1 MANEIDPF
9 AYNPEFDILF
19 GGQKPTDIEE
29 PDLSQY
35 LPQEPPTRGRSKA
48 AKTSAVN
55 RNLSPEA
62 RALLDTVAGDESPD
76 YNTIYGGRKVSDLS
90 RHPGIDVPIGRG
102 PNAGKT
108 SSAAGRY
115 QFLKG
120 TWNEQAQKLGLQDF
134 SPENQDLAAWNL
146 ANETYGNKT
155 GRDLQSDLSSNN
167 PALQA
172 RIGHVLS
179 GTWTSLPGGIEQ
191 GAHANS
197 FVDRYRRSL
206 SGDTPTGTY
215 APTGSYGEPD
225 ISQDPE
231 FLQQFQQQENPL
243 AGTYAI
249 PLSNGQMLHA
259 PEGMDRNEAL
269 AHARSMGVE
278 AEGLKDIHLANG
290 QILHAPD
297 SMDEAEAIAQAKA
310 LKPDMDFTTKA
321 QAEHAAKQGMG
332 PAAVSGFKGA
342 VGQLATGAG
351 EWTEDANIL
360 KQPSDW
366 LKKQGAELSKKAAE
380 EYAPLTKEEAAAQ
393 GPLGYAK
400 KYFAEPLAQGAAGIV
415 PLAGAYAVPGIGPV
429 LGTAALATQET
440 GALAQE
446 AQQEGRE
453 FTKAGALPTIAGATA
468 LNYLG
473 IKHLGPLR
481 KAFGEEFSAGE
492 RAAVKAAINEGG
504 FEAAQKVVGSKL
516 GNIAKNVGISSGAF
530 ASGDVGTRV
539 LERIY
544 ADKPVADDDAFKE
557 YGDILT
563 QDLPL
568 GVVAGAGRGYMA
580 HGAKAAAL
588 DKSGAE
594 MRAAAPR
601 PMPGEETVAEAPEL
615 TATAEPEHTPE
626 TADILAKARAA
637 EQAQQEAPITEVP
650 EPKLRTEHI
659 ESEGIAP
666 PVEEPKVP
674 FVEEPVAPPVE
685 EPHFSESILGLKPHS
700 GLAKKLKGLDINNL
714 EDHSQID
721 EILSKT
727 RVDIPAKNLNA
738 LEARMDA
745 VKPPEVTSAE
755 QIPETGA
762 PDGSGGPQPSVRK
775 KGRDQTIPSEGVE
788 PSRQG
793 EQAPEV
799 KVPEEK
805 VTLPNLPTELSR
817 AKENFG
823 YGPKKFSL
831 SFDNDIDRAAYI
843 ARNAEKPSKRDQ
855 DYLQFVM
862 DNTGM
867 SEAEVR
873 KHGTEVHK
881 AIKDI
886 AKDANSGPL
895 KVPSVY
901 DKADE
906 WATTKPPKAP
916 EVKVPEEKVDRPDYW
931 RDNPNAPEDAT
942 TWQDIFGALHHD
954 TDHTLPSGTKI
965 VGVVS
970 SEQGGTIDLR
980 MKTPQGGKKFWSLSP
995 DNRAQMYWKSFI
1007 GGEPV
1012 TEKALRKNFGDALYE
1027 KLYALEGTPVK
1038 SYEAFNKVAE
1048 GVVDAVRNTAP
1059 SVKAP
1064 EKALKKAP
1072 LKAHEVE
1079 EAPLTT
1085 PKPKRVRA
1093 PAPKVVPEG
1102 VKAPEVTAAHEM
1114 FEDARDLAETH
1125 PKEVDADLLAAEE
1138 DRARMAREGFK
1149 PEDYDE
1155 DSYLYGKAKPT
1166 ENAHTPDT
1174 LRVALSEKYGKNAP
1188 KLEVSTR
1195 EAEQVGPDVKG
1206 FHDPKTGRTVLIAD
1220 NIGKG
1225 EDLHGLVRHEVAV
1238 HARRMGKTEPEFQH
1252 MLNRLQELKASGA
1265 KDVVKAYESVPKDT
1279 KPEHVHE
1286 EALAYLVHKAPH
1298 LPLVKRFMSWLRRA
1312 AHKVTGDHAWL
1323 KSDDFGKMADAV
1335 LKRRVEAPTRGATA
1349 ERMYAKEP
1357 SATEQA
1363 LRDLKVHATGKEK
1376 SSKERVDSHIENTQR
1391 THNKWEEW
1399 YNRHIRQPFVAKDS
1413 FLSMVL
1419 KNEADFDTEG
1429 KASANVKRAQASQ
1442 TAQIIN
1448 NANKMGHVV
1457 HDPQSGLVKIEQS
1470 DLNPEALRKRAQEE
1484 TDPEAFGAAMSIMAM
1499 RGHQKRHEAAGKAIE
1514 AFDADRKLL
1523 DKFVKS
1529 LPEESPDR
1537 TAANK
1542 AAAELRVKIASL
1554 KKRYDAIED
1563 KGGMHP
1569 DITPEKVSLAD
1580 RYFKENEA
1588 AGKLRDDY
1596 LQMFRNDAK
1605 LLRDTGVISNAA
1617 HKEFTKEEYHY
1628 VPLYKT
1634 LEDLETDIPK
1644 VEILSGGPSAIKG
1657 PKKKGVGGHEI
1668 NFYENVITHQI
1679 RMVSAAIENNA
1690 RLSTLKSLEGLGEAK
1705 EMHQGWTPSQNP
1717 NAMVVRVNDKGVQKT
1732 YVVDDKAVYEAF
1744 QIIRQLPI
1752 PDFITNFTKEFSRFA
1767 LMNPAYWWRQLVR
1780 EPFMA
1785 NFTARTGIITPYH
1798 TIKEFGS
1805 LLLGDMGLNTTAKK
1819 LYDQMRSQ
1827 GITGSHEYLRNAQIT
1842 HGKIFEDKNRLTAAK
1857 DAVGSGISKWAR
1869 WHELADAATKVAV
1882 MKKALKQAQREGYTG
1897 EQAKDV
1903 AIHKVR
1909 DMINFANMGNAKSVR
1924 VLNQTIP
1931 FFNSWVQGLDAL
1943 VRNATGLNMTK
1954 AQAAQARKLFWGR
1967 AMTMVAASMAYSYIM
1982 ASTSKAYQDA
1992 NEEDVYNNWLIPVPE
2007 ELGLGKSR
2015 MLKMAAPF
2023 EIGAVFK
2030 ALPEF
2035 FMRRFMGLDK
2045 DKEFKDVA
2053 ANQFWKNIAPPG
2065 LESAF
2070 IPQILKPIIESTAGK
2085 TVSIRGKGIPIGN
2098 QFIAPELRGR
2108 GDSPLADSIADV
2120 TGLSPAVAN
2129 NMMRGY
2135 FAEVYSGMDAIAK
2148 GVQSAMGSPTARAD
2162 LRDMTEKV
2170 PFAKGFLTNPN
2181 KLDQTSAY
2189 DFMNEVKTAKAS
2201 ATYAAKRGMPE
2212 AREYAKKGAASGVVA
2227 NMEATLSTLNAA
2239 IENLKNKPNNPALIA
2254 RRDKLLES
2262 KKKVLENIERMKIRL
2277 DK

>member
-9 AYNPEFDILF
+9 AYSPELAALLGSTQPVSGADN
-19 GGQKPTDIEE
+19 EE

-231 FLQQFQQQENPL
+231 FLKQFQQQENPL

-259 PEGMDRNEAL
+259 PEGMDRNEAI

-321 QAEHAAKQGMG
+321 QAEHVAKQGMG
-332 PAAVSGFKGA
+332 PAAASGFKGA

-530 ASGDVGTRV
+530 VSGDVGTRV

-626 TADILAKARAA
+626 TADILARARAA

-674 FVEEPVAPPVE
+674 FVQEEQPAPPVE
-685 EPHFSESILGLKPHS
+685 EPHFSESVLGLKPQA
-700 GLAKKLKGLDINNL
+700 GLAKKLKGLDINNP

-727 RVDIPAKNLNA
+727 RVDIPAENLNA
-738 LEARMDA
+738 LEARMA
-745 VKPPEVTSAE
+745 AIKPPEVISAE
-755 QIPETGA
+755 QIESPK
-762 PDGSGGPQPSVRK
+762 PF
-775 KGRDQTIPSEGVE
+775 IPSR
-788 PSRQG
+788 S
-793 EQAPEV
+793 
-799 KVPEEK
+799 
-805 VTLPNLPTELSR
+805 
-817 AKENFG
+817 
-823 YGPKKFSL
+823 
-831 SFDNDIDRAAYI
+831 
-843 ARNAEKPSKRDQ
+843 AR
-855 DYLQFVM
+855 
-862 DNTGM
+862 
-867 SEAEVR
+867 
-873 KHGTEVHK
+873 
-881 AIKDI
+881 
-886 AKDANSGPL
+886 
-895 KVPSVY
+895 
-901 DKADE
+901 
-906 WATTKPPKAP
+906 
-916 EVKVPEEKVDRPDYW
+916 
-931 RDNPNAPEDAT
+931 
-942 TWQDIFGALHHD
+942 
-954 TDHTLPSGTKI
+954 
-965 VGVVS
+965 
-970 SEQGGTIDLR
+970 
-980 MKTPQGGKKFWSLSP
+980 PQGGEAIGYPPEGGEGVRGHDQIGKEVARKGEGQKEILTPSGSIDSDISKISPNGVLIKAELFPDSAERKAISKHGFNSLDVDRQSVVKDHMIHSIHNDEIAKGIVESIPVNVMDMLRGQKISP
-995 DNRAQMYWKSFI
+995 DK
-1007 GGEPV
+1007 
-1012 TEKALRKNFGDALYE
+1012 LRHSPTMLRDLLSVSDNIPIARFTSSVIENMARG
-1027 KLYALEGTPVK
+1027 
-1038 SYEAFNKVAE
+1038 AE
-1048 GVVDAVRNTAP
+1048 GVSTRAAAKEPSLRGEPTGAKLLSSESAAGEAVE
-1059 SVKAP
+1059 SVESHISPIGKGEQRKNIARQDGAQPP
-1064 EKALKKAP
+1064 EPKAP
-1072 LKAHEVE
+1072 LKAPEVE

-1093 PAPKVVPEG
+1093 PVPKVVPEG

-1166 ENAHTPDT
+1166 ENTHIPDT
-1174 LRVALSEKYGKNAP
+1174 LRSALSEKYGKKAP

-1195 EAEQVGPDVKG
+1195 EAEKVGPDVKG

-1252 MLNRLQELKASGA
+1252 MLNRLQELKDSGA

-1312 AHKVTGDHAWL
+1312 AHKVTGDHSWL

-1357 SATEQA
+1357 SAAEQA

-1580 RYFKENEA
+1580 RYFRENEA

-1605 LLRDTGVISNAA
+1605 LLRDANVISDAA

-1705 EMHQGWTPSQNP
+1705 EMHQGWTPGQNP

-1805 LLLGDMGLNTTAKK
+1805 LLLGGQDTTARK

-1842 HGKIFEDKNRLTAAK
+1842 HGKIFEDKSKLTATK
-1857 DAVGSGISKWAR
+1857 DAVGSGLSKWAKI
-1869 WHELADAATKVAV
+1869 HEMADAATKVAV
-1882 MKKALKQAQREGYTG
+1882 MKKALKQARREGYTG

-1943 VRNATGLNMTK
+1943 VRNATGINMSK

-1967 AMTMVAASMAYSYIM
+1967 AMTMVTASMAYSYMM

-2277 DK
+2277 NK

>member
-1 MANEIDPF
+1 
-9 AYNPEFDILF
+9 
-19 GGQKPTDIEE
+19 
-29 PDLSQY
+29 
-35 LPQEPPTRGRSKA
+35 
-48 AKTSAVN
+48 
-55 RNLSPEA
+55 
-62 RALLDTVAGDESPD
+62 
-76 YNTIYGGRKVSDLS
+76 
-90 RHPGIDVPIGRG
+90 
-102 PNAGKT
+102 
-108 SSAAGRY
+108 
-115 QFLKG
+115 
-120 TWNEQAQKLGLQDF
+120 
-134 SPENQDLAAWNL
+134 
-146 ANETYGNKT
+146 
-155 GRDLQSDLSSNN
+155 
-167 PALQA
+167 
-172 RIGHVLS
+172 
-179 GTWTSLPGGIEQ
+179 
-191 GAHANS
+191 
-197 FVDRYRRSL
+197 
-206 SGDTPTGTY
+206 
-215 APTGSYGEPD
+215 
-225 ISQDPE
+225 
-231 FLQQFQQQENPL
+231 
-243 AGTYAI
+243 
-249 PLSNGQMLHA
+249 
-259 PEGMDRNEAL
+259 
-269 AHARSMGVE
+269 
-278 AEGLKDIHLANG
+278 
-290 QILHAPD
+290 
-297 SMDEAEAIAQAKA
+297 
-310 LKPDMDFTTKA
+310 
-321 QAEHAAKQGMG
+321 
-332 PAAVSGFKGA
+332 
-342 VGQLATGAG
+342 
-351 EWTEDANIL
+351 
-360 KQPSDW
+360 
-366 LKKQGAELSKKAAE
+366 
-380 EYAPLTKEEAAAQ
+380 
-393 GPLGYAK
+393 
-400 KYFAEPLAQGAAGIV
+400 
-415 PLAGAYAVPGIGPV
+415 
-429 LGTAALATQET
+429 
-440 GALAQE
+440 
-446 AQQEGRE
+446 
-453 FTKAGALPTIAGATA
+453 
-468 LNYLG
+468 
-473 IKHLGPLR
+473 
-481 KAFGEEFSAGE
+481 
-492 RAAVKAAINEGG
+492 
-504 FEAAQKVVGSKL
+504 
-516 GNIAKNVGISSGAF
+516 
-530 ASGDVGTRV
+530 
-539 LERIY
+539 
-544 ADKPVADDDAFKE
+544 
-557 YGDILT
+557 
-563 QDLPL
+563 
-568 GVVAGAGRGYMA
+568 
-580 HGAKAAAL
+580 
-588 DKSGAE
+588 
-594 MRAAAPR
+594 MRA
-601 PMPGEETVAEAPEL
+601 
-615 TATAEPEHTPE
+615 
-626 TADILAKARAA
+626 
-637 EQAQQEAPITEVP
+637 
-650 EPKLRTEHI
+650 
-659 ESEGIAP
+659 
-666 PVEEPKVP
+666 PV
-674 FVEEPVAPPVE
+674 
-685 EPHFSESILGLKPHS
+685 
-700 GLAKKLKGLDINNL
+700 
-714 EDHSQID
+714 
-721 EILSKT
+721 
-727 RVDIPAKNLNA
+727 
-738 LEARMDA
+738 
-745 VKPPEVTSAE
+745 
-755 QIPETGA
+755 
-762 PDGSGGPQPSVRK
+762 
-775 KGRDQTIPSEGVE
+775 
-788 PSRQG
+788 
-793 EQAPEV
+793 
-799 KVPEEK
+799 
-805 VTLPNLPTELSR
+805 
-817 AKENFG
+817 
-823 YGPKKFSL
+823 
-831 SFDNDIDRAAYI
+831 
-843 ARNAEKPSKRDQ
+843 
-855 DYLQFVM
+855 
-862 DNTGM
+862 
-867 SEAEVR
+867 
-873 KHGTEVHK
+873 
-881 AIKDI
+881 
-886 AKDANSGPL
+886 
-895 KVPSVY
+895 
-901 DKADE
+901 
-906 WATTKPPKAP
+906 
-916 EVKVPEEKVDRPDYW
+916 
-931 RDNPNAPEDAT
+931 
-942 TWQDIFGALHHD
+942 
-954 TDHTLPSGTKI
+954 
-965 VGVVS
+965 
-970 SEQGGTIDLR
+970 
-980 MKTPQGGKKFWSLSP
+980 
-995 DNRAQMYWKSFI
+995 
-1007 GGEPV
+1007 
-1012 TEKALRKNFGDALYE
+1012 
-1027 KLYALEGTPVK
+1027 
-1038 SYEAFNKVAE
+1038 
-1048 GVVDAVRNTAP
+1048 
-1059 SVKAP
+1059 
-1064 EKALKKAP
+1064 
-1072 LKAHEVE
+1072 
-1079 EAPLTT
+1079 
-1085 PKPKRVRA
+1085 
-1093 PAPKVVPEG
+1093 PKVVPEG

-1174 LRVALSEKYGKNAP
+1174 LRSALSEKYGKNAP

-1195 EAEQVGPDVKG
+1195 EAEKVGPDVKG

-1312 AHKVTGDHAWL
+1312 AHKVTGDHSWL
-1323 KSDDFGKMADAV
+1323 KSDDFGKMADDV
-1335 LKRRVEAPTRGATA
+1335 LKRRVEAPTRGGSA

-1413 FLSMVL
+1413 FLSMLL

-1569 DITPEKVSLAD
+1569 DITPEKVALAE
-1580 RYFKENEA
+1580 RYFRENEA

-1605 LLRDTGVISNAA
+1605 LLRDANVISDAA
-1617 HKEFTKEEYHY
+1617 YKEFTKEEYHY

-1668 NFYENVITHQI
+1668 NFFENVITHQI

-1690 RLSTLKSLEGLGEAK
+1690 RLSTLRSLKDLGEAK

-1752 PDFITNFTKEFSRFA
+1752 PDFITNFTKEFSRYA
-1767 LMNPAYWWRQLVR
+1767 LVNPAYWWRQLGR

-1805 LLLGDMGLNTTAKK
+1805 LLLGGQDATARK

-1842 HGKIFEDKNRLTAAK
+1842 HGKIFEDKSKLTATK
-1857 DAVGSGISKWAR
+1857 DAVGAGLSKWAKI
-1869 WHELADAATKVAV
+1869 HEMADAATKVAV

-1924 VLNQTIP
+1924 ILNQTIP

-1943 VRNATGLNMTK
+1943 VRNATGINMSK

-1967 AMTMVAASMAYSYIM
+1967 AMTMVAASMAYSYMM

-1992 NEEDVYNNWLIPVPE
+1992 NEEDVYNNWLIPIPE
-2007 ELGLGKSR
+2007 ELGADKAR

-2035 FMRRFMGLDK
+2035 FVRRFMGLDK

-2070 IPQILKPIIESTAGK
+2070 IPQILKPIIESTTGK
-2085 TVSIRGKGIPIGN
+2085 TVSIRGKGIPVGN
-2098 QFIAPELRGR
+2098 QFIAPELRGK
-2108 GDSPLADSIADV
+2108 GESPLADSIAEV

-2148 GVQSAMGSPTARAD
+2148 GVQAAMESPTARAD
-2162 LRDMTEKV
+2162 LRDITEKV

-2201 ATYAAKRGMPE
+2201 ATYAGKRGMPE
-2212 AREYAKKGAASGVVA
+2212 AREYAKKGAASGAVA
-2227 NMEATLSTLNAA
+2227 KMETTLSTLNAA
-2239 IENLKNKPNNPALIA
+2239 IENLKNQPNNPAIAA
-2254 RRDKLLES
+2254 RRDTLLES
-2262 KKKVLENIERMKIRL
+2262 KKKVLENIERMKERL
-2277 DK
+2277 NK

>member
-9 AYNPEFDILF
+9 AYNPELDAIF
-19 GGQKPTDIEE
+19 GTQQPTDIEE

-35 LPQEPPTRGRSKA
+35 LPQDIPQEHPTRGRGKG
-48 AKTSAVN
+48 AKISAVN

-62 RALLDTVAGDESPD
+62 RALLDTIAGDESPD
-76 YNTIYGGRKVSDLS
+76 YNTIYGGRKISDLS

-197 FVDRYRRSL
+197 FVDRYKQSL
-206 SGDTPTGTY
+206 GGATS
-215 APTGSYGEPD
+215 TGSYGEPD

-231 FLQQFQQQENPL
+231 FLKQFQQQENPL

-259 PEGMDRNEAL
+259 PEGMDRNEAI

-278 AEGLKDIHLANG
+278 AEGLQDIHLANG

-321 QAEHAAKQGMG
+321 QAKHAAKQGMG
-332 PAAVSGFKGA
+332 PAAASGLHGA
-342 VGQLATGAG
+342 LGQLATGAG

-504 FEAAQKVVGSKL
+504 FEAAQQVVGSKL

-530 ASGDVGTRV
+530 VSGDVGTRV

-544 ADKPVADDDAFKE
+544 ADKPVADDDAIKE
-557 YGDILT
+557 YGDILA

-626 TADILAKARAA
+626 TADILARARAA
-637 EQAQQEAPITEVP
+637 EEAQQEAPITEVP

-666 PVEEPKVP
+666 PPKPIPPAREEIEANLTALKQKAQEAESNNDWDSYEQTTASIQVH
-674 FVEEPVAPPVE
+674 EAALRGMDAEIMAKGEPAP
-685 EPHFSESILGLKPHS
+685 EPHFSESVLGLKPQA
-700 GLAKKLKGLDINNL
+700 GLAKKLKGLDINNP

-727 RVDIPAKNLNA
+727 RVDIPAENLNA
-738 LEARMDA
+738 LEARMA
-745 VKPPEVTSAE
+745 EVKPPEVTSAQ

-762 PDGSGGPQPSVRK
+762 PDGGGVAQPQVRKEGRGPSISGEGVQPSGQRIETPEIK
-775 KGRDQTIPSEGVE
+775 APKVE
-788 PSRQG
+788 
-793 EQAPEV
+793 
-799 KVPEEK
+799 
-805 VTLPNLPTELSR
+805 
-817 AKENFG
+817 
-823 YGPKKFSL
+823 
-831 SFDNDIDRAAYI
+831 
-843 ARNAEKPSKRDQ
+843 
-855 DYLQFVM
+855 
-862 DNTGM
+862 
-867 SEAEVR
+867 
-873 KHGTEVHK
+873 
-881 AIKDI
+881 
-886 AKDANSGPL
+886 
-895 KVPSVY
+895 
-901 DKADE
+901 
-906 WATTKPPKAP
+906 PPKAP
-916 EVKVPEEKVDRPDYW
+916 EPYKDFNPEPEPYKEFNPEDYLSPELKAK
-931 RDNPNAPEDAT
+931 REAERTSELPKAPAAPEKIA
-942 TWQDIFGALHHD
+942 QPPREVEGA
-954 TDHTLPSGTKI
+954 
-965 VGVVS
+965 
-970 SEQGGTIDLR
+970 EDLFKR
-980 MKTPQGGKKFWSLSP
+980 ITEM
-995 DNRAQMYWKSFI
+995 RA
-1007 GGEPV
+1007 
-1012 TEKALRKNFGDALYE
+1012 
-1027 KLYALEGTPVK
+1027 
-1038 SYEAFNKVAE
+1038 AE
-1048 GVVDAVRNTAP
+1048 
-1059 SVKAP
+1059 AP
-1064 EKALKKAP
+1064 EKAPEVEGAEDLFKRITEMRSAEATLKAP
-1072 LKAHEVE
+1072 EVE

-1166 ENAHTPDT
+1166 ENAHIPDT
-1174 LRVALSEKYGKNAP
+1174 LRSALSEKYGKKAP

-1195 EAEQVGPDVKG
+1195 EAEKVGPDVKG

-1312 AHKVTGDHAWL
+1312 AHKVTGDHSWL
-1323 KSDDFGKMADAV
+1323 KSDDFGKMADDV

-1413 FLSMVL
+1413 FLSMLL

-1457 HDPQSGLVKIEQS
+1457 YDPQSGLVKIEQS

-1569 DITPEKVSLAD
+1569 DITPEKVTLAEQ
-1580 RYFKENEA
+1580 YFRENEA

-1605 LLRDTGVISNAA
+1605 LLRDANVISDAA
-1617 HKEFTKEEYHY
+1617 YKEFTKEEYHY

-1644 VEILSGGPSAIKG
+1644 IEILSGGPSAIKG

-1705 EMHQGWTPSQNP
+1705 EMHQGWTPGQNP

-1752 PDFITNFTKEFSRFA
+1752 PDFITNFTKEFSRYA
-1767 LMNPAYWWRQLVR
+1767 LVNPAYWWRQLGR

-1805 LLLGDMGLNTTAKK
+1805 LLLGGQDTTARK

-1842 HGKIFEDKNRLTAAK
+1842 HGKIFEDKSKLAATK
-1857 DAVGSGISKWAR
+1857 DAVGSGLSKWAKI
-1869 WHELADAATKVAV
+1869 HEMADAATKVAV

-1924 VLNQTIP
+1924 ILNQTIP

-1943 VRNATGLNMTK
+1943 VRNATGINMSK

-1992 NEEDVYNNWLIPVPE
+1992 NEEDVYNNWLIPIPE
-2007 ELGLGKSR
+2007 ELGADKSR

-2035 FMRRFMGLDK
+2035 FVRRFMGLDK

-2070 IPQILKPIIESTAGK
+2070 IPQILKPIIEPTAGK
-2085 TVSIRGKGIPIGN
+2085 TISIRGKGIPIGN
-2098 QFIAPELRGR
+2098 QFIAPELRGK
-2108 GDSPLADSIADV
+2108 GESPLADSIAYV
-2120 TGLSPAVAN
+2120 TGLSPAVAD
-2129 NMMRGY
+2129 NMMRGV

-2148 GVQSAMGSPTARAD
+2148 GIQAAMGSPTARAD
-2162 LRDMTEKV
+2162 LRDITEKV

-2201 ATYAAKRGMPE
+2201 ATYAGKRGMPE
-2212 AREYAKKGAASGVVA
+2212 AREYAKKGAASGAVA
-2227 NMEATLSTLNAA
+2227 KMETTLSTLNAA
-2239 IENLKNKPNNPALIA
+2239 IENLKNQPNNPAIAA
-2254 RRDKLLES
+2254 RRDTLLES
-2262 KKKVLENIERMKIRL
+2262 KKKVLENIERMKERL
-2277 DK
+2277 NK

>member
-1 MANEIDPF
+1 MALARRGYTHMPVQIRSDIRWSEQKDPSK
-9 AYNPEFDILF
+9 FDYRE
-19 GGQKPTDIEE
+19 KWPTELVGENGDVTPFPVTREE
-29 PDLSQY
+29 ADKSY
-35 LPQEPPTRGRSKA
+35 
-48 AKTSAVN
+48 
-55 RNLSPEA
+55 
-62 RALLDTVAGDESPD
+62 
-76 YNTIYGGRKVSDLS
+76 
-90 RHPGIDVPIGRG
+90 
-102 PNAGKT
+102 
-108 SSAAGRY
+108 SSA
-115 QFLKG
+115 KV
-120 TWNEQAQKLGLQDF
+120 
-134 SPENQDLAAWNL
+134 
-146 ANETYGNKT
+146 ET
-155 GRDLQSDLSSNN
+155 
-167 PALQA
+167 
-172 RIGHVLS
+172 
-179 GTWTSLPGGIEQ
+179 
-191 GAHANS
+191 
-197 FVDRYRRSL
+197 
-206 SGDTPTGTY
+206 
-215 APTGSYGEPD
+215 
-225 ISQDPE
+225 
-231 FLQQFQQQENPL
+231 
-243 AGTYAI
+243 
-249 PLSNGQMLHA
+249 
-259 PEGMDRNEAL
+259 
-269 AHARSMGVE
+269 
-278 AEGLKDIHLANG
+278 
-290 QILHAPD
+290 
-297 SMDEAEAIAQAKA
+297 
-310 LKPDMDFTTKA
+310 
-321 QAEHAAKQGMG
+321 
-332 PAAVSGFKGA
+332 
-342 VGQLATGAG
+342 
-351 EWTEDANIL
+351 
-360 KQPSDW
+360 
-366 LKKQGAELSKKAAE
+366 
-380 EYAPLTKEEAAAQ
+380 
-393 GPLGYAK
+393 
-400 KYFAEPLAQGAAGIV
+400 
-415 PLAGAYAVPGIGPV
+415 
-429 LGTAALATQET
+429 
-440 GALAQE
+440 
-446 AQQEGRE
+446 
-453 FTKAGALPTIAGATA
+453 
-468 LNYLG
+468 
-473 IKHLGPLR
+473 
-481 KAFGEEFSAGE
+481 
-492 RAAVKAAINEGG
+492 
-504 FEAAQKVVGSKL
+504 
-516 GNIAKNVGISSGAF
+516 
-530 ASGDVGTRV
+530 
-539 LERIY
+539 
-544 ADKPVADDDAFKE
+544 
-557 YGDILT
+557 
-563 QDLPL
+563 
-568 GVVAGAGRGYMA
+568 
-580 HGAKAAAL
+580 
-588 DKSGAE
+588 
-594 MRAAAPR
+594 
-601 PMPGEETVAEAPEL
+601 
-615 TATAEPEHTPE
+615 
-626 TADILAKARAA
+626 
-637 EQAQQEAPITEVP
+637 
-650 EPKLRTEHI
+650 
-659 ESEGIAP
+659 
-666 PVEEPKVP
+666 
-674 FVEEPVAPPVE
+674 
-685 EPHFSESILGLKPHS
+685 
-700 GLAKKLKGLDINNL
+700 
-714 EDHSQID
+714 
-721 EILSKT
+721 
-727 RVDIPAKNLNA
+727 
-738 LEARMDA
+738 
-745 VKPPEVTSAE
+745 
-755 QIPETGA
+755 
-762 PDGSGGPQPSVRK
+762 
-775 KGRDQTIPSEGVE
+775 
-788 PSRQG
+788 
-793 EQAPEV
+793 PEV
-799 KVPEEK
+799 KVPEEIK
-805 VTLPNLPTELSR
+805 PIEVPEATL
-817 AKENFG
+817 
-823 YGPKKFSL
+823 
-831 SFDNDIDRAAYI
+831 
-843 ARNAEKPSKRDQ
+843 
-855 DYLQFVM
+855 
-862 DNTGM
+862 
-867 SEAEVR
+867 
-873 KHGTEVHK
+873 
-881 AIKDI
+881 
-886 AKDANSGPL
+886 
-895 KVPSVY
+895 
-901 DKADE
+901 
-906 WATTKPPKAP
+906 KAP
-916 EVKVPEEKVDRPDYW
+916 EVEK
-931 RDNPNAPEDAT
+931 
-942 TWQDIFGALHHD
+942 
-954 TDHTLPSGTKI
+954 
-965 VGVVS
+965 
-970 SEQGGTIDLR
+970 
-980 MKTPQGGKKFWSLSP
+980 
-995 DNRAQMYWKSFI
+995 
-1007 GGEPV
+1007 
-1012 TEKALRKNFGDALYE
+1012 
-1027 KLYALEGTPVK
+1027 
-1038 SYEAFNKVAE
+1038 
-1048 GVVDAVRNTAP
+1048 
-1059 SVKAP
+1059 
-1064 EKALKKAP
+1064 
-1072 LKAHEVE
+1072 
-1079 EAPLTT
+1079 APLTT

-1093 PAPKVVPEG
+1093 PVPKVVPEG

-1149 PEDYDE
+1149 QEDYDE

-1174 LRVALSEKYGKNAP
+1174 LRSALSEKYGKNAP

-1195 EAEQVGPDVKG
+1195 EAEKVGPDVKG

-1252 MLNRLQELKASGA
+1252 MLNRLQELKDSGA

-1312 AHKVTGDHAWL
+1312 AHKVTGDHSWL
-1323 KSDDFGKMADAV
+1323 KSDDFGKMADDV

-1376 SSKERVDSHIENTQR
+1376 PSKERVDSHIENTQR

-1413 FLSMVL
+1413 FLSMLL

-1448 NANKMGHVV
+1448 NANKMGRVV

-1569 DITPEKVSLAD
+1569 DITPEKVALAE
-1580 RYFKENEA
+1580 RYFRENEA

-1596 LQMFRNDAK
+1596 LQMFRNDAR
-1605 LLRDTGVISNAA
+1605 LLWDTGVISDAA

-1668 NFYENVITHQI
+1668 NFFENVITHQI

-1690 RLSTLKSLEGLGEAK
+1690 RLSTLRSLKDLGEAK

-1752 PDFITNFTKEFSRFA
+1752 PDFITNFTKEFSRYA
-1767 LMNPAYWWRQLVR
+1767 LVNPAYWWRQLGR

-1805 LLLGDMGLNTTAKK
+1805 LLLGGQDATARK

-1842 HGKIFEDKNRLTAAK
+1842 HGKIFEDKSKLTATK
-1857 DAVGSGISKWAR
+1857 DAVGAGLSKWAKI
-1869 WHELADAATKVAV
+1869 HEMADAATKVAV

-1924 VLNQTIP
+1924 ILNQTIP

-1943 VRNATGLNMTK
+1943 VRNATGINMSK

-1967 AMTMVAASMAYSYIM
+1967 AMTMVAASMAYSYMM

-1992 NEEDVYNNWLIPVPE
+1992 NEEDVYNNWLIPIPE
-2007 ELGLGKSR
+2007 ELGADKAR

-2035 FMRRFMGLDK
+2035 FVRRFMGLDK

-2070 IPQILKPIIESTAGK
+2070 IPQIIKPIIESTAGK
-2085 TVSIRGKGIPIGN
+2085 TVSIRGKGIPVGN
-2098 QFIAPELRGR
+2098 QFIAPELRGK
-2108 GDSPLADSIADV
+2108 GESPLADSIAEV

-2148 GVQSAMGSPTARAD
+2148 GVQAAMESPTARAD
-2162 LRDMTEKV
+2162 LRDITEKV

-2201 ATYAAKRGMPE
+2201 ATYAGKRGMPE
-2212 AREYAKKGAASGVVA
+2212 AREYAKKGAASGAVA
-2227 NMEATLSTLNAA
+2227 KMETTLSTLNAA
-2239 IENLKNKPNNPALIA
+2239 IENLKNQPNNPAIAA
-2254 RRDKLLES
+2254 RRDTLLES
-2262 KKKVLENIERMKIRL
+2262 KKKVLENIERMKERL
-2277 DK
+2277 NK

>member
-9 AYNPEFDILF
+9 AYNPELDAIF
-19 GGQKPTDIEE
+19 GTQQPTDIEE

-35 LPQEPPTRGRSKA
+35 LPQDIPQEHPTHRRGKA
-48 AKTSAVN
+48 AKISAVN

-62 RALLDTVAGDESPD
+62 RALLDTIAGDESPD

-206 SGDTPTGTY
+206 EATPT
-215 APTGSYGEPD
+215 PTGSYGEPD

-231 FLQQFQQQENPL
+231 FLKQFQQQESPL

-259 PEGMDRNEAL
+259 PEGMDRNEAI

-278 AEGLKDIHLANG
+278 AEGLKDILLANG

-332 PAAVSGFKGA
+332 PAAASGLHGA
-342 VGQLATGAG
+342 LGQLATGAG
-351 EWTEDANIL
+351 EWTEDADIL

-366 LKKQGAELSKKAAE
+366 LKKKGAELSKKAAE

-453 FTKAGALPTIAGATA
+453 FTKVGALPTIAGATA

-504 FEAAQKVVGSKL
+504 FEAAQQVVGSKL

-530 ASGDVGTRV
+530 VSGDVGTRV

-544 ADKPVADDDAFKE
+544 ADKPVADDDAIKE
-557 YGDILT
+557 YGDILA

-615 TATAEPEHTPE
+615 TATAEPEFTPE
-626 TADILAKARAA
+626 TADILARARAA
-637 EQAQQEAPITEVP
+637 EEAQQEAPITEVP

-666 PVEEPKVP
+666 PPKPIPPAREEIEANLTALKQKAQ
-674 FVEEPVAPPVE
+674 EAESNNDWDSYEQTTASIQAHEAALRGMDAEIMAKGEPAP
-685 EPHFSESILGLKPHS
+685 EPHFSESVLGLKPQA
-700 GLAKKLKGLDINNL
+700 GLAKKLKGLDINNP

-727 RVDIPAKNLNA
+727 RVDIPAENLNA
-738 LEARMDA
+738 LEARMA
-745 VKPPEVTSAE
+745 AIKPPEVISAQ

-762 PDGSGGPQPSVRK
+762 PDGGGVAQPQVRKEGRGPSISGEGVQPSGQRIETPK
-775 KGRDQTIPSEGVE
+775 
-788 PSRQG
+788 
-793 EQAPEV
+793 V
-799 KVPEEK
+799 KAPEEK

-916 EVKVPEEKVDRPDYW
+916 EPYKDFNPEPEPYKEFNPEDYLSPELKAK
-931 RDNPNAPEDAT
+931 REAERTSELPKAPAAPEKIAQPPREVEGAEDLFKRITEMRAAEAT
-942 TWQDIFGALHHD
+942 L
-954 TDHTLPSGTKI
+954 
-965 VGVVS
+965 
-970 SEQGGTIDLR
+970 
-980 MKTPQGGKKFWSLSP
+980 
-995 DNRAQMYWKSFI
+995 
-1007 GGEPV
+1007 
-1012 TEKALRKNFGDALYE
+1012 
-1027 KLYALEGTPVK
+1027 
-1038 SYEAFNKVAE
+1038 
-1048 GVVDAVRNTAP
+1048 
-1059 SVKAP
+1059 KAP
-1064 EKALKKAP
+1064 E
-1072 LKAHEVE
+1072 VE
-1079 EAPLTT
+1079 KAPLTT

-1114 FEDARDLAETH
+1114 FEDARDLVETH

-1166 ENAHTPDT
+1166 ENTHIPDT
-1174 LRVALSEKYGKNAP
+1174 LRSALSEKYGKNAP

-1195 EAEQVGPDVKG
+1195 EAEKVGPDVKG

-1312 AHKVTGDHAWL
+1312 AHKVTGDHSWL
-1323 KSDDFGKMADAV
+1323 KSDDFGKMADDV

-1376 SSKERVDSHIENTQR
+1376 PAKERVGSHIENTQR

-1413 FLSMVL
+1413 FLSMLL

-1457 HDPQSGLVKIEQS
+1457 LDPQSGLVKIEQS

-1542 AAAELRVKIASL
+1542 AAAELRVKIAAI

-1569 DITPEKVSLAD
+1569 DITPEKVALAEQ
-1580 RYFKENEA
+1580 YFRENEA

-1605 LLRDTGVISNAA
+1605 LLRDANVISDAA
-1617 HKEFTKEEYHY
+1617 YKEFTKEEYHY

-1690 RLSTLKSLEGLGEAK
+1690 RLSTLRSLKDLGEAK

-1752 PDFITNFTKEFSRFA
+1752 PDFITNFTKEFSRYA
-1767 LMNPAYWWRQLVR
+1767 LVNPAYWWRQLGR

-1805 LLLGDMGLNTTAKK
+1805 LLLGGQDATARK

-1842 HGKIFEDKNRLTAAK
+1842 HGKIFEDKSKLAATK
-1857 DAVGSGISKWAR
+1857 DAVGSGLSKWAKI
-1869 WHELADAATKVAV
+1869 HEMADAATKVAV

-1924 VLNQTIP
+1924 ILNQTIP

-1943 VRNATGLNMTK
+1943 VRNATGINMSK

-1967 AMTMVAASMAYSYIM
+1967 AMTMVAASMAYSYMM

-2035 FMRRFMGLDK
+2035 FVRRFMGLDK

-2070 IPQILKPIIESTAGK
+2070 IPQILKPIIEPTAGK
-2085 TVSIRGKGIPIGN
+2085 TISIRGKGIPIGN
-2098 QFIAPELRGR
+2098 QFIAPELRGK
-2108 GDSPLADSIADV
+2108 GESPLADSIAYV
-2120 TGLSPAVAN
+2120 TGLSPAVAD
-2129 NMMRGY
+2129 NMMRGV

-2148 GVQSAMGSPTARAD
+2148 GVQAAMESPTARAD
-2162 LRDMTEKV
+2162 LRDITEKV

-2201 ATYAAKRGMPE
+2201 ATYAGKRGMPE
-2212 AREYAKKGAASGVVA
+2212 AREYAKKGAASGAVA
-2227 NMEATLSTLNAA
+2227 KMETTLSTLNAA
-2239 IENLKNKPNNPALIA
+2239 IENLKNQPNNPAIAA
-2254 RRDKLLES
+2254 RRDTLLES
-2262 KKKVLENIERMKIRL
+2262 KKKVLENIERMKERL
-2277 DK
+2277 NK

>member
-35 LPQEPPTRGRSKA
+35 LPQEYPTREERKRSTQKA
-48 AKTSAVN
+48 GGEASQYDALINELATARGQDPNLIKAQIWAESRFNPNAVSPKGAKGLSQFMPGTWATYGKGDPFDPRAAIEAQLNYNEFLGKKFGGDTEKMLAAYNWGEN
-55 RNLSPEA
+55 RN
-62 RALLDTVAGDESPD
+62 AL
-76 YNTIYGGRKVSDLS
+76 KSDLWKQTAPS
-90 RHPGIDVPIGRG
+90 ETRDYV
-102 PNAGKT
+102 
-108 SSAAGRY
+108 
-115 QFLKG
+115 
-120 TWNEQAQKLGLQDF
+120 QKILRKHA
-134 SPENQDLAAWNL
+134 E
-146 ANETYGNKT
+146 Y
-155 GRDLQSDLSSNN
+155 
-167 PALQA
+167 
-172 RIGHVLS
+172 S
-179 GTWTSLPGGIEQ
+179 G
-191 GAHANS
+191 GA
-197 FVDRYRRSL
+197 
-206 SGDTPTGTY
+206 T
-215 APTGSYGEPD
+215 PTGSYGEPD

-231 FLQQFQQQENPL
+231 FLKQFQQQENPL

-259 PEGMDRNEAL
+259 PEGMDRNEAI

-278 AEGLKDIHLANG
+278 AEGLQDIHLANG

-321 QAEHAAKQGMG
+321 QAKHAAKQGMG
-332 PAAVSGFKGA
+332 PAAASGLHGA
-342 VGQLATGAG
+342 LGQLATGAG
-351 EWTEDANIL
+351 EWTEDADIL

-366 LKKQGAELSKKAAE
+366 LKKKGAELSKKAAE

-415 PLAGAYAVPGIGPV
+415 PLAGAYAVPVVGPA

-504 FEAAQKVVGSKL
+504 FEAAQQVVGSKL

-557 YGDILT
+557 YGDIIT

-588 DKSGAE
+588 DKESAE

-626 TADILAKARAA
+626 TADILARARAA

-674 FVEEPVAPPVE
+674 LVQEEQPAPPVE
-685 EPHFSESILGLKPHS
+685 EPHFSESVLGLKPQA
-700 GLAKKLKGLDINNL
+700 GLAKKLKGLDINNP

-727 RVDIPAKNLNA
+727 RVDIPAENLNA
-738 LEARMDA
+738 LEARMAAIKPAGVEYAAIMPSKTEEQQTYATPSQPDIIQERAQDVSGNAGKNIQGGSKKTFRGRAPVPREEMLSGRDTEADRNIKAQLFREQNLSEARGKNILPDIDSERLQVRTPGSDGKIFGETAGGLGARSPQGRERIEQLTEELGTSQQQRSPEGARQGIPRQVGEEPQA
-745 VKPPEVTSAE
+745 VQGMPELGKKALGERSMYGVLPEAE
-755 QIPETGA
+755 RKQTEEGIHPESERPAERGAAEAPSQYVSRTEIGA
-762 PDGSGGPQPSVRK
+762 PRE
-775 KGRDQTIPSEGVE
+775 RTL
-788 PSRQG
+788 
-793 EQAPEV
+793 A
-799 KVPEEK
+799 EE
-805 VTLPNLPTELSR
+805 TTYPGAER
-817 AKENFG
+817 AQEFITT
-823 YGPKKFSL
+823 PKK
-831 SFDNDIDRAAYI
+831 
-843 ARNAEKPSKRDQ
+843 
-855 DYLQFVM
+855 
-862 DNTGM
+862 
-867 SEAEVR
+867 
-873 KHGTEVHK
+873 
-881 AIKDI
+881 
-886 AKDANSGPL
+886 
-895 KVPSVY
+895 
-901 DKADE
+901 
-906 WATTKPPKAP
+906 ATLKAP
-916 EVKVPEEKVDRPDYW
+916 EVEK
-931 RDNPNAPEDAT
+931 
-942 TWQDIFGALHHD
+942 
-954 TDHTLPSGTKI
+954 
-965 VGVVS
+965 
-970 SEQGGTIDLR
+970 
-980 MKTPQGGKKFWSLSP
+980 
-995 DNRAQMYWKSFI
+995 
-1007 GGEPV
+1007 
-1012 TEKALRKNFGDALYE
+1012 
-1027 KLYALEGTPVK
+1027 
-1038 SYEAFNKVAE
+1038 
-1048 GVVDAVRNTAP
+1048 
-1059 SVKAP
+1059 
-1064 EKALKKAP
+1064 
-1072 LKAHEVE
+1072 
-1079 EAPLTT
+1079 APLTT

-1093 PAPKVVPEG
+1093 PVPKVVPEG

-1155 DSYLYGKAKPT
+1155 DSYLYSKAKPT

-1312 AHKVTGDHAWL
+1312 AHKVTGDHSWL
-1323 KSDDFGKMADAV
+1323 KSDDFGKMADDV

-1413 FLSMVL
+1413 FLSMLL

-1542 AAAELRVKIASL
+1542 AAAELRVKIASI

-1569 DITPEKVSLAD
+1569 DITPEKVALAEQ
-1580 RYFKENEA
+1580 YFRENEA

-1596 LQMFRNDAK
+1596 LQMFRNDAR
-1605 LLRDTGVISNAA
+1605 LLWDTGVISDAA

-1717 NAMVVRVNDKGVQKT
+1717 NAMVIRVNDNGAQKT

-1752 PDFITNFTKEFSRFA
+1752 PDFITNFTKEFSRYA
-1767 LMNPAYWWRQLVR
+1767 LINPAYWWRQLVR

-1842 HGKIFEDKNRLTAAK
+1842 HGNIFEDKGRLTATK
-1857 DAVGSGISKWAR
+1857 DAVGAGLSKWAKI
-1869 WHELADAATKVAV
+1869 HEMADAATKVAV

-1992 NEEDVYNNWLIPVPE
+1992 NEEDVYNNWLIPIPE
-2007 ELGLGKSR
+2007 ELGADKAR

-2035 FMRRFMGLDK
+2035 FVRRFMGLDK
-2045 DKEFKDVA
+2045 GKEFKDVA

-2070 IPQILKPIIESTAGK
+2070 IPQILKPIIESTTGK
-2085 TVSIRGKGIPIGN
+2085 TVSIRGKGIPVGN
-2098 QFIAPELRGR
+2098 QFIAPELRGK

-2148 GVQSAMGSPTARAD
+2148 GVQAAMESPTARAD

-2201 ATYAAKRGMPE
+2201 ATYAGKRGMPE
-2212 AREYAKKGAASGVVA
+2212 AREYAKKGAASGAVA
-2227 NMEATLSTLNAA
+2227 KMETTLSTLNAA
-2239 IENLKNKPNNPALIA
+2239 IENLKNQPNSPAIAA
-2254 RRDKLLES
+2254 RRDTLLES
-2262 KKKVLENIERMKIRL
+2262 KKKVLENIERMKERL
-2277 DK
+2277 NK